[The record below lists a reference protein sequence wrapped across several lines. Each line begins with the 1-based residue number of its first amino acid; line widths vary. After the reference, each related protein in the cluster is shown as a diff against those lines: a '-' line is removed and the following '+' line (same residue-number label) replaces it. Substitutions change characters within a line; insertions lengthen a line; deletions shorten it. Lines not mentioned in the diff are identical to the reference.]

1 MSYGGGYGSSREGG
15 YSNGYVQT
23 TLSTSHSHHASSD
36 TVFSAF
42 VNRRRHSFSSSL
54 IMTNILGSY
63 GGGHSSS
70 NGYSNGYSSG
80 YGGSNGYSGGG
91 GGGGDK
97 MSNLGANLK
106 QQTWDLGTMP
116 KFEKSFYNEDPSVT
130 ARSQRDVDEFRRKME
145 ISIQG
150 RNVPRPV
157 ETFDEAGF
165 PSYVMSEVKAQ
176 GFANPT
182 AIQSQGWPMALSGR
196 DVVGI
201 AETGSGKTLTY
212 CLPAIVHINAQP
224 LLSPGDGPIVLVL
237 APTRELAVQIQQ
249 EITKFG
255 KSSRIRNTCVYGGV
269 PKGGQIRDLSRG
281 VEVCI
286 ATPGR
291 LIDMLESGK
300 TNLRR
305 VTYLVLDEADRML
318 DMGFEPQI
326 RKIIG
331 QIRPDR
337 QTCMWSATWPKE
349 VRQLASDY
357 LNDFIQVNI
366 GSMDL
371 SANHRITQI
380 VEVVSEFEKRDR
392 MIKHLEQIM
401 EDRNNKILLFT
412 GTKRVADEI
421 TRFLRQD
428 GWPALSIHGDKQ
440 QNERDWVLNEF
451 KTGKSP
457 IMVATDVASRGIDV
471 RDITHVFNYDYPNNS
486 EDYVHRIGRTA
497 RAGRQGTS
505 ITLFTTDNAKQARDL
520 IAILQDSKQAIDPR
534 LAEMG
539 RYSGGGGGGRG
550 YGGRGGHRG
559 GGRGGGGFTAS
570 NAAPLGRSRW

>member
-1 MSYGGGYGSSREGG
+1 
-15 YSNGYVQT
+15 
-23 TLSTSHSHHASSD
+23 
-36 TVFSAF
+36 
-42 VNRRRHSFSSSL
+42 
-54 IMTNILGSY
+54 
-63 GGGHSSS
+63 
-70 NGYSNGYSSG
+70 
-80 YGGSNGYSGGG
+80 
-91 GGGGDK
+91 
-97 MSNLGANLK
+97 MSNLGAGLK
-106 QQTWDLGTMP
+106 AQNWDINSLP
-116 KFEKSFYNEDPSVT
+116 KFEKSFYKEHPDVA
-130 ARSQRDVDEFRRKME
+130 ARSQAEVDAFRKEHQIAVQGADVPK
-145 ISIQG
+145 
-150 RNVPRPV
+150 PV
-157 ETFDEAGF
+157 TTFDEAGF
-165 PSYVMSEVKAQ
+165 PGYVMNEVKAQ
-176 GFANPT
+176 GFEKPT

-224 LLSPGDGPIVLVL
+224 LLAPGDGPIVLIL

-249 EITKFG
+249 EISKFG

-269 PKGGQIRDLSRG
+269 PKGQQIRDLSRG

-357 LNDFIQVNI
+357 QTDFIQVNI

-392 MIKHLEQIM
+392 MSKHLERIM
-401 EDRNNKILLFT
+401 DDKNNKVLIFT

-451 KTGKSP
+451 RTGKSP
-457 IMVATDVASRGIDV
+457 IMVATDVASRGIGMV
-471 RDITHVFNYDYPNNS
+471 AIVPALPPPLLPVLFCVICVMLCS
-486 EDYVHRIGRTA
+486 LFS
-497 RAGRQGTS
+497 RA
-505 ITLFTTDNAKQARDL
+505 
-520 IAILQDSKQAIDPR
+520 P
-534 LAEMG
+534 
-539 RYSGGGGGGRG
+539 
-550 YGGRGGHRG
+550 
-559 GGRGGGGFTAS
+559 FTAFMT
-570 NAAPLGRSRW
+570 SRACFFRFSSREPWCQGGEACFSHCPFLHVPPGCGVG